1 MEKMGLNEIRKNF
14 LDFFNSKDHYVRSSY
29 SLVPDKDKSLLLIN
43 SGMAPLK
50 PYFMGT
56 ETPPGKRMATCQK
69 CVRTGDIENVGR
81 TARHATFFEMLGNF
95 SFGDYFKKEAIAW
108 SWEFC
113 IKHLKMPVEKLWVS
127 IYQDDD
133 ESFEIWNKD
142 IKVPAEKIVRLGKE
156 DNFWEIGTGPCGP
169 CSEIYYDRGPSYGC
183 GEEDCKPG
191 CDCDRYVEFWNLVFT
206 QFDKDEE
213 GNYNPLPNPNIDTG
227 MGIERVACIM
237 QDVDSIFDVDTIKF
251 ILDEVLSITNRKY
264 GVNCKDD
271 ISIRIITDH
280 SRAIT
285 FMVGDGILPSNE
297 GRGYVLRRLLRRAA
311 RHGKL
316 LGIKGNFLSRL
327 VDKVIEI
334 SGEAYPELKEREEYI
349 KKIITLEEDRFQQ
362 TIDQGIEILGSY
374 ITEMKKNNET
384 VLTGEKAFKLYDTY
398 GFPLDLTKEIL
409 EDDGMKVD
417 EESFNSEMDKQRER
431 ARMAREDM
439 KEVGWETDA
448 LSTIADK
455 INTNFVGYDKFE
467 VNCNIFA
474 IIKDGELVSQAQ
486 AESEINL
493 VIDETPFYPSGGG
506 QIGDIGVISGE
517 GFKVIVSDCRK
528 GVNDLI
534 IHTGKIVE
542 GTINTDMKAKAKIDI
557 DNRMNAARNHTATHL
572 LHKALKDI
580 LGGHVEQAGSL
591 VTPERLRFDFTH
603 FEALSAEEINK
614 IESLVNKRIF
624 EALEVNAFE
633 TTLNKAKELGAAA
646 LFGEKYGE
654 VVRMIA
660 IGEYS
665 KELCGGTH
673 VRNSSEIGMFK
684 ILGESGVAAGVRRI
698 EAITGKKVYEYIV
711 GMDERLKTIS
721 NMVKS
726 TPRDIEL
733 KLETI
738 QEEIK
743 NLKSENEH
751 LKNKLAASSMDDIL
765 NSVIDIQGINVITYK
780 ITNLDMNSLRSFGD
794 KLKDRL
800 GSGLIVLASEYEG
813 KVNLIAMATD
823 DVIQKGIHAGNII
836 KEVARKADGGGGGR
850 SNMAQAGA
858 KSPSKIDEALSIVKD
873 IVSKQIK

>member
-467 VNCNIFA
+467 VNCNILA

-517 GFKVIVSDCRK
+517 SFKVIVSDCRK

-624 EALEVNAFE
+624 EALEVNAFK

-733 KLETI
+733 KLETM

-765 NSVIDIQGINVITYK
+765 NSVIDIQGINVIIYK